1 MKLMNLYVSLL
12 NVIICMIPFSSAFAG
27 TLEHDKQIG
36 RTELFSIQ
44 IISDNHAQEKVT
56 EPNSVRMIPA
66 ATAITVAFPKDLTLD
81 AGVETST
88 TLVLAQPIYD
98 ENGNEAV
105 PTNSLIGARLKPV
118 KKGVE
123 ILTDFLVIRGKTVP
137 IQVSSVVVPGQTVT
151 LKSGM
156 ENARE
161 ASQIGGKLGGTLF
174 GAVDSEN
181 IKNIKG
187 GALAG
192 TGLGILTGILSPKKA
207 TVVKISQG
215 SIFILSLQSP
225 VVLP

>member
-1 MKLMNLYVSLL
+1 MT
-12 NVIICMIPFSSAFAG
+12 PFSSASAG
-27 TLEHDKQIG
+27 TLEYGNQISK
-36 RTELFSIQ
+36 TEHFSIQ
-44 IISDNHAQEKVT
+44 ITSDNYAQEKVM
-56 EPNSVRMIPA
+56 EPNPIRMIPA
-66 ATAITVAFPKDLTLD
+66 STAITVVFPNALTLD

-123 ILTDFLVIRGKTVP
+123 ILTDFLVIRGRTVP
-137 IQVSSVVVPGQTVT
+137 IQASSVVVPGQTVT

-161 ASQIGGKLGGTLF
+161 ASQIGGKLGGSLF
-174 GAVDSEN
+174 GAGDAEN

-192 TGLGILTGILSPKKA
+192 TGVGILMGILSPKKA
-207 TVVKISQG
+207 TLVKIPQG

-225 VVLP
+225 IVLP

>member
-1 MKLMNLYVSLL
+1 MKLMNLSVSVL
-12 NVIICMIPFSSAFAG
+12 NVIICMTPFSSSFAG
-27 TLEHDKQIG
+27 TLEHDKQISK
-36 RTELFSIQ
+36 TEIFSIQ
-44 IISDNHAQEKVT
+44 LTSDNHAQEKVT
-56 EPNSVRMIPA
+56 EPKTIRMIPTS
-66 ATAITVAFPKDLTLD
+66 TAITVAFPNDLTLD

-123 ILTDFLVIRGKTVP
+123 VLTDFLVIGGKTVP
-137 IQVSSVVVPGQTVT
+137 IQASSVVVPGQTVT

-156 ENARE
+156 ENAHE

-181 IKNIKG
+181 IKKIKG

-192 TGLGILTGILSPKKA
+192 TGIGILTGILSSKKA
-207 TVVKISQG
+207 TVVKIPQG
-215 SIFILSLQSP
+215 SIFILSLQSA
-225 VVLP
+225 VTLP